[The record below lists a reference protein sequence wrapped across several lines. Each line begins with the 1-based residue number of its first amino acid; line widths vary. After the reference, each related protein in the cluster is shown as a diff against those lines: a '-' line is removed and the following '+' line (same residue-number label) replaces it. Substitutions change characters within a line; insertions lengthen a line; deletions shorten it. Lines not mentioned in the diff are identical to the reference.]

1 MEESLSGITF
11 GFVLSGLLLGLAIGF
26 VLQRGRF
33 CMNTAFRDTI
43 FIQDFT
49 LFRGYLIA
57 LAIMILGS
65 NILND
70 MEIVSLKAQPFWPL
84 ANIIGG
90 YVFGLGIVMVG
101 GCGSGVWYKIGEGQ
115 FNAIIAVLGFFL
127 GIHMTATGILR
138 PAYNLLR
145 SYKIM
150 KPVTLPDGE
159 ETNVSYTLWNIFGDG
174 MNIKWIVIAAVVIA
188 LLVYILKGKPFSAP
202 KQKGL
207 EWPKVG
213 VLLGLLGVASFWL
226 ATVFEGFPRG
236 LSFTTPTGEFFST
249 LLTGNAMLPSHPLAR
264 VFPMYQVGPFTVTW
278 ASFFIIGIPL
288 GAFISAKILNEF
300 KWKIPPVDEMLS
312 VCVGSLMM
320 GFGAMVAGGCN
331 IGQGLTGA
339 STLSIGSLVAI
350 IFIILG
356 NWTMVYFKFIKPMQD

>member
-1 MEESLSGITF
+1 LTREHFYAILRRNFFYSGGERMEGITF
-11 GFVLSGLLLGLAIGF
+11 GFVASGLLLGLAIGF

-49 LFRGYLIA
+49 LFRGFLIA
-57 LAIMILGS
+57 LVIMIVGA

-70 MEIVSLKAQPFWPL
+70 MGVISLAVQPFWPL

-115 FNAIIAVLGFFL
+115 FNSVVAVLGFFL
-127 GIHMTATGILR
+127 GIHMTATGILK
-138 PAYNLLR
+138 PLYTLLR
-145 SYKIM
+145 SVMVPIGGNYQ
-150 KPVTLPDGE
+150 PTLF
-159 ETNVSYTLWNIFGDG
+159 NIFGDG
-174 MNIKWIVIAAVVIA
+174 LTIKWIVIAVVVIGIGI
-188 LLVYILKGKPFSAP
+188 YIMKGEPFSAP

-213 VLLGLLGVASFWL
+213 VLLGLLGIAAFWAASVW
-226 ATVFEGFPRG
+226 EGFPRG
-236 LSFTTPTGEFFST
+236 LSFTTPTGELFYT
-249 LLTGNAMLPSHPLAR
+249 ALIGRAMPMHHPLVR
-264 VFPMYQVGPFTVTW
+264 VFPMYDVGSFKITW
-278 ASFFIIGIPL
+278 ASL
-288 GAFISAKILNEF
+288 Y
-300 KWKIPPVDEMLS
+300 PVDELLS
-312 VCVGSLMM
+312 VVGGSLLM
-320 GFGAMVAGGCN
+320 GFGATVAGGCN

-350 IFIILG
+350 LFIILG
-356 NWTMVYFKFIKPMQD
+356 NWTMVYIKFIKPMEDM

>member
-1 MEESLSGITF
+1 MEGITF
-11 GFVLSGLLLGLAIGF
+11 GFVASGLLLGLAIGF

-49 LFRGYLIA
+49 LFRGFLIA
-57 LAIMILGS
+57 LVIMIVGA

-70 MEIVSLKAQPFWPL
+70 MGVISLAVQPFWPL

-115 FNAIIAVLGFFL
+115 FNSVVAVLGFFL
-127 GIHMTATGILR
+127 GIHMTATGILK
-138 PAYNLLR
+138 PLYTLLR
-145 SYKIM
+145 SVMVPIGGNYQ
-150 KPVTLPDGE
+150 PTLF
-159 ETNVSYTLWNIFGDG
+159 NIFGDG
-174 MNIKWIVIAAVVIA
+174 LTIKWIVIAVVVIGIGI
-188 LLVYILKGKPFSAP
+188 YIMKGEPFSAP

-213 VLLGLLGVASFWL
+213 VLLGLLGIAAFWAASVW
-226 ATVFEGFPRG
+226 EGFPRG
-236 LSFTTPTGEFFST
+236 LSFTTPTGELFYT
-249 LLTGNAMLPSHPLAR
+249 ALIGRAMPMHHPLVR
-264 VFPMYQVGPFTVTW
+264 VFPMYDVGSFKITW
-278 ASFFIIGIPL
+278 ASLYIIAVPL
-288 GAFISAKILNEF
+288 GAFISAKILKEF
-300 KWKIPPVDEMLS
+300 KWKSPPVDELLS
-312 VCVGSLMM
+312 VVGGSLLM
-320 GFGAMVAGGCN
+320 GFGATVAGGCN

-350 IFIILG
+350 LFIILG
-356 NWTMVYFKFIKPMQD
+356 NWTMVYIKFIKPMEDM